1 MMIKMEKNMDLKN
14 KYDSI
19 IKQIINVKFQFHIIG
34 KKITEVAFAQ
44 INRVMKIQ
52 MIIPEV

>member
-1 MMIKMEKNMDLKN
+1 MSLAFLDAMTG
-14 KYDSI
+14 I
-19 IKQIINVKFQFHIIG
+19 IKQIINVEFQFNIIV
-34 KKITEVAFAQ
+34 KKITELAFEQ

>member
-1 MMIKMEKNMDLKN
+1 MSLAFLDAMTG
-14 KYDSI
+14 I
-19 IKQIINVKFQFHIIG
+19 IKQIINVEFQFHIIG